1 MMKQFIHRVL
11 LFFYPLMIKW
21 IPFQVFSYLSV
32 GAANTIFN
40 IGLFILCFHT
50 LALWNH
56 IFIQKVALEL
66 ATIISFVVTAI
77 TGFWLNKNF
86 AFREASNE
94 RNEQIKQFGKYT
106 FVSLQGQFSDYL
118 ITKGLVLFL
127 FFHPSIAYCISTII
141 MLILNYFLQKYFTFR
156 KLKVMIDK

>member
-11 LFFYPLMIKW
+11 LFFYPLMRKW

-40 IGLFILCFHT
+40 IGLFILCFYT

-66 ATIISFVVTAI
+66 ATIISFVVTAV

-106 FVSLQGQFSDYL
+106 FRGSL
-118 ITKGLVLFL
+118 V
-127 FFHPSIAYCISTII
+127 II
-141 MLILNYFLQKYFTFR
+141 LSQR
-156 KLKVMIDK
+156 D

>member
-11 LFFYPLMIKW
+11 LFFYPLMRKW

-50 LALWNH
+50 LTLWNH